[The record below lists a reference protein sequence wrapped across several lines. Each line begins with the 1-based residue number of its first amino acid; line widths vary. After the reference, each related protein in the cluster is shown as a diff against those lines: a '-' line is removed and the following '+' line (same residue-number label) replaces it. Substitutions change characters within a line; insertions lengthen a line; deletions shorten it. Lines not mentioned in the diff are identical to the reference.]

1 MNTAEKKVI
10 IAIPVREYGFRIEG
24 KSLVVCFMEIDMDI
38 MLRGVSMKSQNS
50 GATFCNIYTGG
61 GIALSNTVLGGLAE
75 EDNLLDALEH
85 AVYEEGYSYEQ
96 VVRDFNEGN
105 KGVVPFSYNGI
116 QETLSYAPI
125 DGTDWLLT
133 YLVRDSVISEC
144 IAPVSEGII
153 RRSVLQSILTA
164 AVQGLMFSYII
175 AQTRKNAR
183 LLLAEDNMINREI
196 AELILTQMGFSV
208 ETAENGKLAL
218 DMVASSEPG
227 YYDAVLMDI
236 QMPVMDGYS
245 AARAIRALDDKALA
259 EIPILAMTAN
269 AFQEDVKAAM
279 DAGMQAHIAK
289 PVDVDKLTE
298 ALRSVLQPQP

>member
-1 MNTAEKKVI
+1 M
-10 IAIPVREYGFRIEG
+10 
-24 KSLVVCFMEIDMDI
+24 
-38 MLRGVSMKSQNS
+38 
-50 GATFCNIYTGG
+50 
-61 GIALSNTVLGGLAE
+61 
-75 EDNLLDALEH
+75 
-85 AVYEEGYSYEQ
+85 
-96 VVRDFNEGN
+96 
-105 KGVVPFSYNGI
+105 
-116 QETLSYAPI
+116 
-125 DGTDWLLT
+125 
-133 YLVRDSVISEC
+133 ISER

-164 AVQGLMFSYII
+164 AVLGLMFSYII

-183 LLLAEDNMINREI
+183 LLLAEGNMINREI

>member
-1 MNTAEKKVI
+1 
-10 IAIPVREYGFRIEG
+10 
-24 KSLVVCFMEIDMDI
+24 MDV

-61 GIALSNTVLGGLAE
+61 GIALSNTVLGGLAV

-105 KGVVPFSYNGI
+105 KGVVSFSYNGI

-133 YLVRDSVISEC
+133 YLVRDSVISER

-164 AVQGLMFSYII
+164 AVLGLMFSYII

-183 LLLAEDNMINREI
+183 LLLAEGNMINREI

>member
-1 MNTAEKKVI
+1 MEKKLNRQTALITTVGT
-10 IAIPVREYGFRIEG
+10 V
-24 KSLVVCFMEIDMDI
+24 LVVALLILGTIWTSRSAREDTIEAA
-38 MLRGVSMKSQNS
+38 RSVS
-50 GATFCNIYTGG
+50 
-61 GIALSNTVLGGLAE
+61 
-75 EDNLLDALEH
+75 LLYLDEL
-85 AVYEEGYSYEQ
+85 VGRREQ

-105 KGVVPFSYNGI
+105 KGVVSFSYNGI

-133 YLVRDSVISEC
+133 YLVRDSVISER

-164 AVQGLMFSYII
+164 AVLGLMFSYII

-183 LLLAEDNMINREI
+183 LLLAEGNMINREI